1 MRVLIVEDEFL
12 IARDVANALRAAG
25 CEIAGLAGSPA
36 DALALLEAHGC
47 DAAVL
52 DANLKG
58 TSAEPVAKWL
68 REHDI
73 PFLVLSGYVGS
84 QLGGELARAPFMAKP
99 YIATELVSA
108 VKSLGEAN
116 GRSPQRRT

>member
-12 IARDVANALRAAG
+12 IARDVAKALAAAC
-25 CEIAGLAGSPA
+25 CEIVGTVGSTA
-36 DALALLEAHGC
+36 EALALLEEHGC

-68 REHDI
+68 RDRGI
-73 PFLVLSGYVGS
+73 PFLVLSGYVAS
-84 QLGGELARAPFMAKP
+84 QLVGELARAPFMAKP
-99 YIATELVSA
+99 FDAAELVRA
-108 VKSLGEAN
+108 VKSLRDA
-116 GRSPQRRT
+116 PD